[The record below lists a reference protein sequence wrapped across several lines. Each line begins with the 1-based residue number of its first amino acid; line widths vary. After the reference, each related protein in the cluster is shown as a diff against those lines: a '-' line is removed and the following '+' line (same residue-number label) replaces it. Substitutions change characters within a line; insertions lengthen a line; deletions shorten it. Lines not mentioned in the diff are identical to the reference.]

1 MATVAQATVAGPS
14 IRPLGS
20 ALGAEVTGV
29 DLSRRVDDDTFARIH
44 RAFLEHH
51 FLVFRDQALTVEQQI
66 AFSERFGPLE
76 AFPEKDKQKDAATVY
91 NVANVTADGKKLGS
105 KDIQVIF
112 LKVNARW
119 HTDSSYRSVPS
130 LASLLYCI
138 EPLPDEAVGGE
149 TEYANMFAAHDA
161 LPEDLRR
168 QLEPLHMVH
177 YYEYGRRLYP
187 ELPPMTHHERVHV
200 PPVCHPV
207 IRVHP
212 DRGGKR
218 SLFFTENAGVRSA
231 GCRSRKVRRCIASS
245 SSTSPIP
252 GSATSTAGARAIW
265 GYGTIAVCCTGC
277 ASTTRTVIGACCGER
292 RLPEPARSSGRSR
305 GSSFLAASRQS
316 PGG

>member
-218 SLFFTENAGVRSA
+218 SLFFTENAGGEIGGMPLAQGQALHRQLVEHVTDPRFSYKH
-231 GCRSRKVRRCIASS
+231 RWRKGDLGVWDNRCLLHRLREYDEDRYRRVLRR
-245 SSTSPIP
+245 T
-252 GSATSTAGARAIW
+252 TVAGA
-265 GYGTIAVCCTGC
+265 GPVVG
-277 ASTTRTVIGACCGER
+277 
-292 RLPEPARSSGRSR
+292 P
-305 GSSFLAASRQS
+305 FSRQ
-316 PGG
+316 